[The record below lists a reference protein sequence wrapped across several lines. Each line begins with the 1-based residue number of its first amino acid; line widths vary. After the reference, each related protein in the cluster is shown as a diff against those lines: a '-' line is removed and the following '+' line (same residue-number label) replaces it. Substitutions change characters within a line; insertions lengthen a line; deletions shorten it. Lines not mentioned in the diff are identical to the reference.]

1 MKLSP
6 AAPIA
11 APTAS
16 PNPLPRGR
24 ATTHGAIAV
33 AAVVLFSTTLVL
45 SALASQREE
54 RGGDPVEPNRG
65 LGFLAVLAS
74 GEAIQVYPAARN
86 RARTNDGQA
95 NDGIEDDVYLYL
107 PRLALERDS
116 QGQLVARQ
124 MRNERVEVRLQG
136 TSPNITAA
144 LHDWLADEGLL
155 NPATRLG
162 SRSVRPLAYNRIRV
176 FDTAFPPDAW
186 WEAVYP
192 VSDEVTPVAQEWI
205 PFVFTRL
212 EGASESPRDF
222 MNRLNDPDRLRSL
235 TAHVSYGGR
244 TIELASR
251 SLTASSLRETD
262 FLVDLKGDGGRE
274 FVTRDQA
281 RGLLSKYLTEVS
293 QTIYTE
299 GPVTLDGDW
308 LESLFRQV
316 TMSADEF
323 WSSEDNLRRVGF
335 SGDDLAP
342 ERHLRMREQTAREL
356 LDDSNDKLSVETS
369 SYWKR
374 GPSTTSGGGGFS
386 LFGIGVNANA
396 SRTRGGG
403 GAGESERI
411 DKEEFTKRLQSD
423 DSSFEWDGVRIVPKD
438 VELHQV
444 DEARFNTATRLAS
457 VSVRTFRARETLAY
471 NINNTLPRE
480 APPPPPPPLPLPL
493 PDPPARRGVGEVFRD
508 CAECPDLVVVPAG
521 SFEMG
526 STRSESTRP
535 RHRVRIPSAF
545 AVGVYEV
552 TFSEWDACVS
562 GGGCDGYRPH
572 DEGMGRGSRP
582 VIDVSWH
589 HAQSYVDW
597 LSRETG
603 ADYRLLSESEWEYVA
618 RGGTTTRYWWGDSV
632 GRNRANCDGCGSRWD
647 DSQTAPVG
655 SFAANGFGVHDVSG
669 NVWEWVEDCFHDS
682 FRGAPSDGSAWTSGG
697 DCGRRPIRGGAWAL
711 PAMFSALS
719 QRAGFPTEMR
729 GVATGF
735 RVSRRLD

>member
-471 NINNTLPRE
+471 SINNTLPRE
-480 APPPPPPPLPLPL
+480 ASPPPPPPPPPL
-493 PDPPARRGVGEVFRD
+493 PDPPARRGVGDVFRD
-508 CAECPDLVVVPAG
+508 CAECPELVVVPGG
-521 SFEMG
+521 SSLIGPPGFRARQH
-526 STRSESTRP
+526 TVTF
-535 RHRVRIPSAF
+535 PSAF

-552 TFSEWDACVS
+552 TFSQWDACVS

-572 DEGMGRGSRP
+572 DGGWGRGSRP
-582 VIDVSWH
+582 VMNVNWH

-603 ADYRLLSESEWEYVA
+603 ADYRLLSESEWEHVA
-618 RGGTTTRYWWGDSV
+618 RAGTATRYWWGDSV
-632 GRNRANCDGCGSRWD
+632 GRNRANCDGCGSRWGGT
-647 DSQTAPVG
+647 QTAPVG
-655 SFAANGFGVHDVSG
+655 AFAANGFGVHDVSG
-669 NVWEWVEDCFHDS
+669 NVWEWVEDCALNRVH
-682 FRGAPSDGSAWTSGG
+682 APPSDGSAVTVRSGG
-697 DCGRRPIRGGAWAL
+697 DCQLRMMRGGSWDTWTVTVEVGNRYS
-711 PAMFSALS
+711 PD
-719 QRAGFPTEMR
+719 PTT
-729 GVATGF
+729 VYASFGF